1 MKNKINRLLIAGA
14 LTFSAQAVIAEEVV
28 NVYNWSD
35 YITPEVNE
43 EFTAATGI
51 KVVYDVFDSN
61 EFLQSKLLAGGS
73 GYDVVVPSSS
83 FLARQIQAGVF
94 QKLDKSK
101 LSNIGNMWDVI
112 EEQVAQFGPLND
124 YSVNYMWGTTGI
136 GYNEDMINE
145 RMDNAPTSS
154 LAMVFDPDVVS
165 KFADCGVHLLDAP
178 EEIIPAALSY
188 LGEDPRTN
196 DIDVIAKAEAVITAV
211 RPYIQKFHSSQY
223 IDALAAGD
231 ICLVVGWSGD
241 IFMASDDADD
251 GVSVVYSI
259 PEEGALMWFDQLAI
273 PKDSPN
279 AENAHKYINWIM
291 DPQQIANAT
300 NYVWYANGNLASQPL
315 LDEELLNDP
324 AVYPTPEVREGLY
337 ISPQYDNKAQRVVTR
352 TWTKI
357 KTGQ

>member
-1 MKNKINRLLIAGA
+1 MKNKLNSLFIAGA
-14 LTFSAQAVIAEEVV
+14 LVFSSQTAIAEEVV

-145 RMDNAPTSS
+145 RMEDAPTSS

-273 PKDSPN
+273 PKDAPN